1 MKTSPLCTLVVKYFF
16 MIKERTLLIVRL
28 VTSHLMIVPVLI
40 GTSLFIKDDSFL
52 LLSISQSVIL
62 IIFLTGYWE
71 FFGMR
76 FRSVYSVILEVF
88 LISVFAWRITSK
100 HQEAGDPYL
109 IALLGLVQ
117 AYLLFE
123 LIKIFIVIFKQDK
136 NKIDISFPF
145 KQGSYLVT
153 DGGNSRISRL
163 MSYHYYSAV
172 HRKNKT
178 NNSMLYATDIVRFDN
193 NGKRFLPLL
202 NEDYSIF
209 GEKVYSPVSG
219 VVVKAENGIDDN
231 IPYSGGYPYNSGNTI
246 VIRKDNLYMLLG
258 HLKKGSIR
266 VELNQLVSENEYVAD
281 AGNSGYSERS
291 HIHMQLIDSNTDNY
305 WKGRGVS
312 IRFGNKNLYK
322 NRIIEIK

>member
-1 MKTSPLCTLVVKYFF
+1 

-28 VTSHLMIVPVLI
+28 VTSHLMIVPILI
-40 GTSLFIKDDSFL
+40 GMSLFIKNDSFL
-52 LLSISQSVIL
+52 LISISQSVIL
-62 IIFLTGYWE
+62 IIYLTGYWE

-76 FRSVYSVILEVF
+76 FRSVYCVILEVF
-88 LISVFAWRITSK
+88 LISALAWRITTK
-100 HQEAGDPYL
+100 FQEARNPYL
-109 IALLGLVQ
+109 VALLGLVQ
-117 AYLLFE
+117 VYLLFE
-123 LIKIFIVIFKQDK
+123 IIKIFIVIFKQDK

-163 MSYHYYSAV
+163 MNYHYYSAV
-172 HRKNKT
+172 HRKKKT
-178 NNSMLYATDIVRFDN
+178 NNSMLYATDVIRIDN
-193 NGKRFLPLL
+193 NEKRFFPLR
-202 NEDYSIF
+202 NQDYPIF
-209 GEKVYSPVSG
+209 GERVYSPVSG

-266 VELNQLVSENEYVAD
+266 VEVNQYVSENEYVAD

-291 HIHMQLIDSNTDNY
+291 HIHMQLIDSITDNY
-305 WKGRGVS
+305 WNGKGVS
-312 IRFGNKNLYK
+312 IRFENKNLYK
-322 NRIIEIK
+322 NRIIEVK